1 MAASKKRPGA
11 SAGNGRQGGAA
22 LLILVTLMGVGA
34 ATLLVSALSHNNQE
48 QRRVQLTIARLAQ
61 ARDALV
67 GFAVTNGRL
76 PRPAVSATD
85 GRESPQPCG
94 TEDDCSG
101 FLPWVTLGVEGG
113 DAWGKLLRYSV
124 TPVYTTAPVLRI
136 SSVATKTVQT
146 RYSDG
151 QLVYTAGHGNCS
163 LEAQC
168 APLVL
173 LSHGKN
179 NFGTSVLGIP
189 QLNTARGNAD
199 ELLNALAAVHFVSRP
214 ASDDP
219 ALPGGEFDDLV
230 STVPLAYLYKQMAAA
245 HRLP

>member
-1 MAASKKRPGA
+1 MAASKKRPDA
-11 SAGNGRQGGAA
+11 SGGRRQGGAA
-22 LLILVTLMGVGA
+22 LLILVMLMGIGA

-48 QRRVQLTIARLAQ
+48 RRRIQLTIARLAQ
-61 ARDALV
+61 AQDALV
-67 GFAVTNGRL
+67 GFAATNGRL

-85 GRESPQPCG
+85 GHESPQPCVA
-94 TEDDCSG
+94 EEDCSG
-101 FLPWVTLGVEGG
+101 FLPWVTLGVDGS
-113 DAWGKLLRYSV
+113 DAWDKLLRYSV
-124 TPVYTTAPVLRI
+124 TPIFTTAPVLRI
-136 SSVATKTVQT
+136 SAIATKTVQT

-151 QLVYTAGHGNCS
+151 QLAYTAGQDNCT
-163 LEAQC
+163 LGAQC

-179 NFGTSVLGIP
+179 NFGTSVLGVP

-199 ELLNALAAVHFVSRP
+199 ELLNAIGSVHFVSRP